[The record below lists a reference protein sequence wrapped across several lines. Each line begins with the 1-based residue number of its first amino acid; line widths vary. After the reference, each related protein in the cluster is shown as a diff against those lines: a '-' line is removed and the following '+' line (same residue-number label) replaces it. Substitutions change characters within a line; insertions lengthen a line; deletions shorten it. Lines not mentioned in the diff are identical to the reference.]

1 MDPEKSLRTW
11 KRIALVSLAVAVLV
25 SGVAILLLR
34 LRFQRE
40 DRLLGVWQS
49 DADRTIAAIREV
61 RPVDEAREGALRKL
75 YGKLRITYTGGTY
88 TSDFDG
94 ITETTR
100 YEVLG
105 KDDRSVV
112 IGEIDPKPSEQV
124 AIGNAGL
131 AGAQRPLAI
140 DFDVDLDRPAE
151 AARQVPRGDEPPAAS
166 ETAVQLGSSER
177 STAARRSPRPGHV
190 R

>member
-11 KRIALVSLAVAVLV
+11 KRIALVSLAVAVLA

-40 DRLLGVWQS
+40 DRLLGTWQS
-49 DADRTIAAIREV
+49 DADRTLAAIREV
-61 RPVDEAREGALRKL
+61 SPVDEAREGALRKL

-94 ITETTR
+94 STETTR

-112 IGEIDPKPSEQV
+112 IGEIDPKPSE
-124 AIGNAGL
+124 
-131 AGAQRPLAI
+131 
-140 DFDVDLDRPAE
+140 LDEILQMSRFTVIHFEGPDAYWIHVQHTDTRE
-151 AARQVPRGDEPPAAS
+151 YFRRVPPP
-166 ETAVQLGSSER
+166 
-177 STAARRSPRPGHV
+177 
-190 R
+190 